1 MSSKKVL
8 IVDDSIVV
16 QKTLSMKL
24 KSSGYQ
30 VILAPD
36 GGTAVSAVRLE
47 KPDLILL
54 DIGFPPDVG
63 HGGGVPWDGF
73 LIMNWLGRLDE
84 AKGIPIVIITGSDSE
99 EYRQRALAAG
109 AVGYFRKPIN
119 NDELLALVHEILSQP
134 APGSEAAPA
143 TEEAG
148 GQ

>member
-16 QKTLSMKL
+16 QKTLSMEL

-119 NDELLALVHEILSQP
+119 NDELLALVHEILTQP